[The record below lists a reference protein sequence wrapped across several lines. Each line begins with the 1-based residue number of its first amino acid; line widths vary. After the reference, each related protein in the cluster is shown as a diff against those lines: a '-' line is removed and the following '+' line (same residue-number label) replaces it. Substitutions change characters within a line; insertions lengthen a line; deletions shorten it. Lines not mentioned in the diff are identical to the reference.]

1 MAVKFRILADGE
13 EMCVKWPVTIP
24 VPADGG
30 AQQQTLT
37 AHFIVLPAD
46 EVEAIIAAD
55 PAHQAENVLR
65 KVWTG
70 WGGVDTATGGEAA
83 FSEASRERLLN
94 FYFVRLAVYQ
104 AYNDCLMGRAV
115 KN

>member
-1 MAVKFRILADGE
+1 MAVKFRLLGEHE
-13 EMCVKWPVTIP
+13 EMRVKWPVTVP

-30 AQQQTLT
+30 VVSQQMT
-37 AHFIVLPAD
+37 AHFIILGAD
-46 EVEAIIAAD
+46 EIESIIAAD
-55 PAHQAENVLR
+55 PARQAQNVLE
-65 KVWTG
+65 KAWTG
-70 WGGVDTATGGEAA
+70 WEGVDAPGGGEAA
-83 FSEASRERLLN
+83 FSPEDRARMLN

>member
-1 MAVKFRILADGE
+1 MAVKFRLLGEHE
-13 EMCVKWPVTIP
+13 EMRVKWPVTVP

-30 AQQQTLT
+30 VVSQQMT
-37 AHFIVLPAD
+37 AHFIILGAD
-46 EVEAIIAAD
+46 EMESIINAD
-55 PAHQAENVLR
+55 PARQAQNVLE
-65 KVWTG
+65 KAWTG
-70 WGGVDTATGGEAA
+70 WEGVETPGGGEAA
-83 FSEASRERLLN
+83 FNAEVRARMLN